1 MFTGNLR
8 RGPFF
13 LYSMGLGFIEFF
25 LDLTIIASTMGLTG
39 FVESR
44 PGPGREGITL
54 GVFIIGMILMV
65 FRANISIRRNR
76 DRGGSKK
83 FIWGYVALLVML
95 AVFSPFEV
103 LFYQH
108 GEGGYSNPGLSILS
122 IISFGLWLRLVFS
135 SSDSESSGDIS
146 GEIAELAAK
155 YGRVESEPP
164 AVAFTPVQRA
174 AAPTFTPGG
183 SPSFGKRR

>member
-1 MFTGNLR
+1 MFTGNMR

-13 LYSMGLGFIEFF
+13 LYSMGFGFTEFF
-25 LDLTIIASTMGLTG
+25 LDLGLIASTMGLTG
-39 FVESR
+39 FVESK
-44 PGPGREGITL
+44 PGPGREGIAL

-65 FRANISIRRNR
+65 FRANIAIRRNH

-83 FIWGYVALLVML
+83 FIWGYVTLLVML

-108 GEGGYSNPGLSILS
+108 GGGGSGNPGLGILGF
-122 IISFGLWLRLVFS
+122 ISLGMWSRLVFS
-135 SSDSESSGDIS
+135 GSESSGDIS
-146 GEIAELAAK
+146 EEIAELAAK

-164 AVAFTPVQRA
+164 AVASAPIMRA
-174 AAPTFTPGG
+174 AAPAITQGG
-183 SPSFGKRR
+183 GTSFGKRR

>member
-25 LDLTIIASTMGLTG
+25 LDLSLIATTMGLTG
-39 FVESR
+39 FVESK
-44 PGPGREGITL
+44 PGPGREGIAL

-65 FRANISIRRNR
+65 CRANIAIRRNH

-108 GEGGYSNPGLSILS
+108 GEGGYSNPGLGILS
-122 IISFGLWLRLVFS
+122 IISLGMWSRLVYS
-135 SSDSESSGDIS
+135 SSESSGDIS

-155 YGRVESEPP
+155 YGKVENDPP
-164 AVAFTPVQRA
+164 AVAFTPTPRA
-174 AAPTFTPGG
+174 AAPAITQGG
-183 SPSFGKRR
+183 GTSFGKRR

>member
-8 RGPFF
+8 RWPFF

-39 FVESR
+39 FVESK
-44 PGPGREGITL
+44 PGPGREGITF
-54 GVFIIGMILMV
+54 GVFIVGMILMV
-65 FRANISIRRNR
+65 FRANIAIRRNR
-76 DRGGSKK
+76 DRGGNKK

-95 AVFSPFEV
+95 ALFTPFEV

-108 GEGGYSNPGLSILS
+108 GEGGYSNPGLGILS
-122 IISFGLWLRLVFS
+122 IISFGMWIRLVFS

-155 YGRVESEPP
+155 YGKVESDPP
-164 AVAFTPVQRA
+164 AVAFTPTPRA
-174 AAPTFTPGG
+174 AAPAFAQGG

>member
-13 LYSMGLGFIEFF
+13 LYSMALGFIEFS
-25 LDLTIIASTMGLTG
+25 LNLGLIAGTMGLTG
-39 FVESR
+39 FVESK
-44 PGPGREGITL
+44 PGPGREGITF
-54 GVFIIGMILMV
+54 GVFIVGMILMV
-65 FRANISIRRNR
+65 FRANIAIRRNH

-95 AVFSPFEV
+95 ALFSPFEV

-108 GEGGYSNPGLSILS
+108 GEGGYSNPGLGILS
-122 IISFGLWLRLVFS
+122 IISFGMWIRLVFS

-155 YGRVESEPP
+155 YGTVESEPP
-164 AVAFTPVQRA
+164 AVAFTPNL
-174 AAPTFTPGG
+174 
-183 SPSFGKRR
+183 